1 MKGELYIYL
10 TQIRDT
16 HIVFEKLFL
25 SFSLSS
31 NRSVC
36 SREEVWSGV
45 ISAESY
51 NALKPSLTVRIT
63 AFAKEIFRLMNNIF
77 LLMPLIGPRQDPITD
92 VR

>member
-25 SFSLSS
+25 SLSLSS

-36 SREEVWSGV
+36 SREVSSGD